1 MGKKFLAAVLA
12 LAMLAGVVPA
22 FAVSETKKV
31 GDDLVYTNDFSYS
44 VEEML
49 EDPYLNWTWRD
60 DKWAIE
66 DGQLSTIGKQVTA
79 FGFNSVLGKYGTH
92 YEMETD
98 FAVTEE
104 EGADEIQ
111 HAFMVGTRVV
121 GETNLHI
128 DSGLWFM
135 VKERQINVIVAKHA
149 AEESVKVDVPFSFK
163 TMRKIYVEDSQKEIK
178 FYADN
183 DNKEKTLLCTVS
195 LTTDAINVADGSG
208 AAKGS
213 LKRYDV
219 PDYGYVRFMAHYA
232 AGKVDNLKVT
242 YEPVDWSGIS
252 FDAFSPIE
260 VGNAYSVN
268 ETGSAGVTWRM
279 EDDSVVCFKSVDFGE
294 GASYMGFN
302 LSGGYNGCYGSVYI
316 DSPDGEQVLD
326 KAWLLANQYDGSWH
340 EEIFPIKP
348 VSGKHDI
355 YLKIDKVVAARHS
368 PQLSFIRFYKDQPEA
383 YKGDES
389 LEYAD
394 LSAPGARFVC
404 RHLGGGG

>member
-149 AEESVKVDVPFSFK
+149 RRRKREGGRSVF
-163 TMRKIYVEDSQKEIK
+163 
-178 FYADN
+178 
-183 DNKEKTLLCTVS
+183 L
-195 LTTDAINVADGSG
+195 
-208 AAKGS
+208 
-213 LKRYDV
+213 
-219 PDYGYVRFMAHYA
+219 
-232 AGKVDNLKVT
+232 
-242 YEPVDWSGIS
+242 
-252 FDAFSPIE
+252 
-260 VGNAYSVN
+260 
-268 ETGSAGVTWRM
+268 
-279 EDDSVVCFKSVDFGE
+279 
-294 GASYMGFN
+294 
-302 LSGGYNGCYGSVYI
+302 
-316 DSPDGEQVLD
+316 
-326 KAWLLANQYDGSWH
+326 
-340 EEIFPIKP
+340 
-348 VSGKHDI
+348 
-355 YLKIDKVVAARHS
+355 
-368 PQLSFIRFYKDQPEA
+368 
-383 YKGDES
+383 
-389 LEYAD
+389 
-394 LSAPGARFVC
+394 
-404 RHLGGGG
+404 